1 VLIQTIDAQNFAK
14 SMASSAGL
22 LCSAG
27 FEGPSE
33 ALFLGKKLFVVP
45 IKGQYEQ
52 YCNASSL
59 RQLGVPTASKINDD
73 SLMKLRDWVR
83 NDQNIKLDFPNQ
95 IRAIL
100 EAEIFAPDKF
110 RLFTE

>member
-1 VLIQTIDAQNFAK
+1 
-14 SMASSAGL
+14 
-22 LCSAG
+22 
-27 FEGPSE
+27 
-33 ALFLGKKLFVVP
+33 
-45 IKGQYEQ
+45 
-52 YCNASSL
+52 
-59 RQLGVPTASKINDD
+59 
-73 SLMKLRDWVR
+73 MKLRDWVR

>member
-1 VLIQTIDAQNFAK
+1 
-14 SMASSAGL
+14 MASSAGL

-33 ALFLGKKLFVVP
+33 ALFLGKKLFAVT

-59 RQLGVPTASKINDD
+59 KQLGLPNASEINDD
-73 SLMKLRDWVR
+73 SLMKLRDWGR
-83 NDQNIKLDFPNQ
+83 NEQNIKLDFPNQ
-95 IRAIL
+95 TPEIL
-100 EAEIFAPDKF
+100 KAEIFAPDKF
-110 RLFTE
+110 RLLTE